1 MSDNERALELL
12 FDYVLGDDEMDK
24 DADVFADNV
33 VVPTEQPLVE
43 EYTFPEGDFTE
54 KTQDALYRI
63 DAAEATR
70 LLLLRQLERRMKEIQ
85 RQIEDL
91 KSPDDLCD

>member
-1 MSDNERALELL
+1 MSDQ
-12 FDYVLGDDEMDK
+12 FM
-24 DADVFADNV
+24 DNV
-33 VVPTEQPLVE
+33 VVPTEQPQVE

-70 LLLLRQLERRMKEIQ
+70 LLLLRQLERRRLEIE
-85 RQIEDL
+85 RQINDL
-91 KSPDDLCD
+91 KSPDNLCG